1 MLWYV
6 AIIAGLNIGLGYVW
20 AAYFRPCPRC
30 ARRRA
35 AEAADW
41 ELESRPER
49 VESKPPAPATPG
61 TLNRDAEATDAPGDE
76 ECFVGGL
83 EVDAEHAEPTSD
95 DFIGAPKAPS
105 LPPAMPL
112 DPKTGL
118 LTRAHVEW
126 LLEQMSSGGT
136 MKGPVTIGLME
147 IAIPDLLGGEPS
159 EDIDE
164 RLLCGVANIVRQ
176 TLGDEQT
183 AARYTNQQIL
193 LLVPDEGVE
202 QAMRRAEEIRQRV
215 STTEFTA
222 DGRAFQATL
231 TCALTEMSDGR
242 TRPTLFEF
250 LQEAL
255 DEAKRYGGNRTFM
268 HDGNSPTPVVPPELE
283 IDSQQLAI

>member
-20 AAYFRPCPRC
+20 AANFRPCPRC
-30 ARRRA
+30 ARRRSA
-35 AEAADW
+35 DAADW
-41 ELESRPER
+41 ELESRPEQI
-49 VESKPPAPATPG
+49 EPKPPAPAVAE
-61 TLNRDAEATDAPGDE
+61 TLNHDAEAPVATVDE
-76 ECFVGGL
+76 ELVAGRP
-83 EVDAEHAEPTSD
+83 DADAGQDVPAAD
-95 DFIGAPKAPS
+95 DLIGAPKAPS

-126 LLEQMSSGGT
+126 LLEQMSSGGA

-164 RLLCGVANIVRQ
+164 RLLCGVSNIVRQ

-222 DGRAFQATL
+222 DGRTFQATL
-231 TCALTEMSDGR
+231 TCALTEMTDGY
-242 TRPTLFEF
+242 TRPKLFEF
-250 LQEAL
+250 LREAL